1 MPLEAVSPAS
11 GGVQQHAM
19 ESKPAM
25 NTEIL
30 EGADSN
36 TGSYA
41 AVGQLPLSEWGTLS
55 EGILQ
60 MVRPLKT
67 PLL

>member
-1 MPLEAVSPAS
+1 MPLEAASPAS
-11 GGVQQHAM
+11 AGIQQHGM
-19 ESKPAM
+19 EIKLAM

-30 EGADSN
+30 EGADSEAGN
-36 TGSYA
+36 DA
-41 AVGQLPLSEWGTLS
+41 ALGQNLLSEWGTLS

-67 PLL
+67 PLV